1 MQLDQTDKRI
11 MAILER
17 DGRISAAELGRQIGL
32 SRTAVQ
38 DRISRLESN
47 GTITGYHA
55 RLSPSADSLIRAVL
69 FVKIAIRP
77 CEKALLWL
85 SGLEGVQEVASLS
98 GDIDAVVRCAV
109 PDVSALTRLN
119 DRIGASELISSSTSG
134 IILRQL

>member
-1 MQLDQTDKRI
+1 MDQTDKRI

-55 RLSPSADSLIRAVL
+55 RLSPSGDSLIRAIL

-109 PDVSALTRLN
+109 PDLNALTKLN
-119 DRIGASELISSSTSG
+119 DRIGASELITSSTSS

>member
-55 RLSPSADSLIRAVL
+55 RLSPSGDSLIRAIL

-109 PDVSALTRLN
+109 PDLNALTKLN
-119 DRIGASELISSSTSG
+119 DRIGASELITSSTSS

>member
-11 MAILER
+11 VAILER
-17 DGRISAAELGRQIGL
+17 DGRITAAELGRQIGL

-55 RLSPSADSLIRAVL
+55 RLSPSEDSLIRAIL

-85 SGLEGVQEVASLS
+85 SELEGVQEVASLT

-109 PDVSALTRLN
+109 PDVNALARLN

-134 IILRQL
+134 IILHQL

>member
-1 MQLDQTDKRI
+1 MDQTDKRI
-11 MAILER
+11 VAILER
-17 DGRISAAELGRQIGL
+17 DGRITAAELGRQIGL

-55 RLSPSADSLIRAVL
+55 RLSPSEDSLIRAIL

-85 SGLEGVQEVASLS
+85 SGLEGVQEVASLT

-109 PDVSALTRLN
+109 PDVNALARLN
-119 DRIGASELISSSTSG
+119 DRIGACELISSSTSG
-134 IILRQL
+134 IILHQL